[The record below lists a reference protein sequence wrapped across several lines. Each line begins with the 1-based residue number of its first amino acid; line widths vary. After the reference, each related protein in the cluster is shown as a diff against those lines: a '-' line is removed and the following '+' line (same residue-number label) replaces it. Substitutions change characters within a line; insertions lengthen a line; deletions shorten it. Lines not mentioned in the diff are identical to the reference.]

1 VLLCYFL
8 TIIYLQNSKVT
19 HKGVQTEH
27 KPRKSFRNKQSR
39 PKIQNNTSQ
48 RGSGKTESQSWRH
61 NHLFRGA

>member
-1 VLLCYFL
+1 VLLCHFL

-39 PKIQNNTSQ
+39 PKIQNNT
-48 RGSGKTESQSWRH
+48 G
-61 NHLFRGA
+61 